1 MKQTNKVALSCE
13 NCCRKNY
20 YTNKSLGIEK
30 RLIVK
35 KFCVHCGQHT
45 THKEEV

>member
-1 MKQTNKVALSCE
+1 MKIAS
-13 NCCRKNY
+13 RKNY

>member
-1 MKQTNKVALSCE
+1 M
-13 NCCRKNY
+13 
-20 YTNKSLGIEK
+20 
-30 RLIVK
+30 VK